1 MPLFPLLLA
10 AAVAGEPDAP
20 AAPAATETTTSR
32 QVTVTVVGEPGEAT
46 PATPGKVMRFRIVAD
61 GEAAAAA
68 GAPGETRKVPFLGV
82 GTAPLAPAVR
92 AQTTLGEDM
101 GLSVDSVSPDSPAA
115 TAGLKPFDILARY
128 DDQLL
133 CAHQQLA
140 ALVKRTGTG
149 NKAMLTVIRGGKEM
163 PVEVTVGEHEVA
175 TTMTFTAVSVDGPGA
190 LLATPLP
197 WSAPPATKLGI
208 FVPQATAKE
217 PKPMIVVR
225 PETRSSSSSSSSS
238 SDEQG
243 TVILT
248 EADGVRTV
256 VILDAS
262 GRQQYSGPLGADL
275 ESVPENLRDR
285 VRQVVR

>member
-1 MPLFPLLLA
+1 MSLIHLLLA
-10 AAVAGEPDAP
+10 AAFAGDPDVP
-20 AAPAATETTTSR
+20 AAPAATEPTTSR
-32 QVTVTVVGEPGEAT
+32 QVTVMVVGAPGEAT
-46 PATPGKVMRFRIVAD
+46 PAPPGKVMQFRIVGT

-82 GTAPLAPAVR
+82 GTSQLAPAVR

-133 CAHQQLA
+133 CAPQQLA

-163 PVEVTVGEHEVA
+163 PMEVTMGEHEVA
-175 TTMTFTAVSVDGPGA
+175 TTMTFTALSVDGPGT
-190 LLATPLP
+190 LLTAPLP
-197 WSAPPATKLGI
+197 RSAPPSPKLGI
-208 FVPQATAKE
+208 VLPQPAGMG
-217 PKPMIVVR
+217 PKPMIVVK
-225 PETRSSSSSSSSS
+225 PETRSSSRSSSSS
-238 SDEQG
+238 SDDQG

-285 VRQVVR
+285 VRRVVR